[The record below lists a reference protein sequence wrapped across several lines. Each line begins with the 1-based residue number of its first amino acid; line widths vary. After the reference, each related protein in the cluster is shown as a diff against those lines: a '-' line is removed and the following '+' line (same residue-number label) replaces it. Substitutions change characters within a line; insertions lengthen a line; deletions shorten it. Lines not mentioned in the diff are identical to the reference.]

1 MKTLALFL
9 YTAAALVGC
18 ASQPIP
24 LSGKAAATGPYA
36 AATLASVGT
45 CEMDVA
51 ADYTALAMARTRAT
65 RNLGKGRI
73 TVDQAKQIQSL
84 ADSARADLEAAC
96 PNRSARL
103 NVARRDAARATLKTI
118 LESNP

>member
-1 MKTLALFL
+1 MKTLALIL
-9 YTAAALVGC
+9 MAVALAGC
-18 ASQPIP
+18 ASKPVP
-24 LSGKAAATGPYA
+24 LSGKADATGPYA

-51 ADYTALAMARTRAT
+51 ADYTALAMARTRTA

-73 TVDQAKQIQSL
+73 TVDQARQVQAM

-96 PNRSARL
+96 PNKAARL

-118 LESNP
+118 LETNP

>member
-1 MKTLALFL
+1 MKTLALIL
-9 YTAAALVGC
+9 MAVALAGC
-18 ASQPIP
+18 ASSTQP
-24 LSGKAAATGPYA
+24 LSGKAGATGPYA

-51 ADYTALAMARTRAT
+51 ADYTALAMSRTRAA

-73 TVDQAKQIQSL
+73 SVAQARQVQAL

-96 PNRSARL
+96 PNKSARL
-103 NVARRDAARATLKTI
+103 NVARRDAARATLKNI
-118 LESNP
+118 LEINP

>member
-9 YTAAALVGC
+9 IAVALIGC
-18 ASQPIP
+18 AAQPVP
-24 LSGKAAATGPYA
+24 LSGKAEASGLYG

-51 ADYTALAMARTRAT
+51 ADYTALAMARTRAA

-73 TVDQAKQIQSL
+73 NVEQAKQIQAL
-84 ADSARADLEAAC
+84 ADRARADLDAAC
-96 PNRSARL
+96 PNAAAKL
-103 NVARRDAARATLKTI
+103 NVARRDAARATLKNI
-118 LESNP
+118 LETNP

>member
-1 MKTLALFL
+1 MKTLLAILI
-9 YTAAALVGC
+9 TVALVGC
-18 ASQPIP
+18 AAKPIA
-24 LSGKAAATGPYA
+24 LSGKADATGPYA

-51 ADYTALAMARTRAT
+51 ADYTALAMARTRAA

-73 TVDQAKQIQSL
+73 TVAQARQVQAL

-118 LESNP
+118 LETNP